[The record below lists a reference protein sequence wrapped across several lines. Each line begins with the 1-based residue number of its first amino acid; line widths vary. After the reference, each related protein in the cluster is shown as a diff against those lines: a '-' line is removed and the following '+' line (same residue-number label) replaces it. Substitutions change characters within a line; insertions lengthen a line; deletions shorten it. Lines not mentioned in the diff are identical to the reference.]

1 MALPPGESP
10 SKQSRNRSNDGRSDR
25 HSGGTSIEN
34 AVPLVLSLL
43 FLDARKIVSLVV
55 FAPVVQRT
63 IQAMWPDRLADEL
76 PKFYED
82 LVERKPI
89 FTIR

>member
-10 SKQSRNRSNDGRSDR
+10 SKQSHNDR
-25 HSGGTSIEN
+25 HRIATKRYKRQKMRFL
-34 AVPLVLSLL
+34 LVLSLL
-43 FLDARKIVSLVV
+43 FLEARKIVSLVV

-89 FTIR
+89 STIR